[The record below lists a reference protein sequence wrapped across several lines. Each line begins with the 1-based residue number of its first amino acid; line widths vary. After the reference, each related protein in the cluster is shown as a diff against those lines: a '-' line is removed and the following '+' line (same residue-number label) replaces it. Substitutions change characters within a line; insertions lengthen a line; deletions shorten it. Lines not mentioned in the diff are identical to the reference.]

1 MLCGFVAYV
10 LSIAS
15 LDCLVRG
22 LQLDQSAVEK
32 PYPQIPCDAAEG
44 TDCAPSTIP
53 SNPLS
58 LFQKPWNPRGWRKI
72 ETRIGLGFG
81 PNLIHWQDSVLHRFG
96 TMSCKDLALKSLPTE
111 AAAAVGQCAW
121 HLQKRQQPLHSGF
134 VTNVPTF
141 YVALDGDVARNWL
154 ANFSAFTSNLRIV
167 DGILGT
173 NRNDVER
180 MVTQKYKFL
189 MSPWL
194 SARPGVLGCLLS
206 HLRAI
211 KSAYDLGLDYALIL
225 ESDALP
231 DLAPWW
237 PQSLEEYISTLPE
250 GWQASQL
257 AWTTLPGQA
266 SEKYSGVRR
275 AAQFVQVPSFG
286 SVAYLI
292 HRRGMDRIV
301 SRLWDMKRGKF
312 NLLPL
317 LSSCTYPTSDD
328 CLLSFTALVRPRRP
342 LLDSRHIYQ
351 ASPPM
356 FTSFNRRSDVQ
367 SEEKKWVTQ
376 SFCDDISSALR
387 HGSLACASNK
397 SPL

>member
-180 MVTQKYKFL
+180 M
-189 MSPWL
+189 
-194 SARPGVLGCLLS
+194 
-206 HLRAI
+206 
-211 KSAYDLGLDYALIL
+211 
-225 ESDALP
+225 
-231 DLAPWW
+231 
-237 PQSLEEYISTLPE
+237 
-250 GWQASQL
+250 
-257 AWTTLPGQA
+257 
-266 SEKYSGVRR
+266 
-275 AAQFVQVPSFG
+275 
-286 SVAYLI
+286 
-292 HRRGMDRIV
+292 
-301 SRLWDMKRGKF
+301 
-312 NLLPL
+312 
-317 LSSCTYPTSDD
+317 
-328 CLLSFTALVRPRRP
+328 
-342 LLDSRHIYQ
+342 